1 MTCRNRLLYITVKCY
16 KPYGIPYGFYIVQ
29 ALKTKKAMEITVGD
43 DFKNRRFA
51 MNEETQTVE
60 TVEEQKVPAEP
71 APQPQDEK
79 KYTDADVDAII
90 DKKFA
95 KWKSEQ
101 EAKENEAKKLRQ
113 MNEAQKAEYE
123 QEKQRA
129 YIAELEAKINRS
141 GLERE
146 ASKMLSEGG
155 IAVDDKILGLVVK
168 DTAESTQEAVES
180 FVALVN
186 ELADKKVSE
195 KLKGKTP
202 KKMEDTAAGEITKE
216 QFNRM
221 GYQSRNELLQ
231 NNPELYHKLKG

>member
-1 MTCRNRLLYITVKCY
+1 MSEEINATVS
-16 KPYGIPYGFYIVQ
+16 
-29 ALKTKKAMEITVGD
+29 TEST
-43 DFKNRRFA
+43 
-51 MNEETQTVE
+51 E
-60 TVEEQKVPAEP
+60 TVDTQENVDTVQEEKHERTFTRAEIGKILS
-71 APQPQDEK
+71 AERS
-79 KYTDADVDAII
+79 
-90 DKKFA
+90 
-95 KWKSEQ
+95 KWEAEQ
-101 EAKENEAKKLRQ
+101 EAKENEAEKLRQ

-155 IAVDDKILGLVVK
+155 IAVDDKILGLVVE

-186 ELADKKVSE
+186 DLADKKVGE

-202 KKMEDTAAGEITKE
+202 KKMEDTSAGEITKE

>member
-1 MTCRNRLLYITVKCY
+1 MAEEIKEPVVE
-16 KPYGIPYGFYIVQ
+16 PEIEQ
-29 ALKTKKAMEITVGD
+29 ASGQEEEKTTEKTFTQSQLDEIIQKEKAKAKRSAEKEYQAKMDEAE
-43 DFKNRRFA
+43 KLRK
-51 MNEETQTVE
+51 MNEV
-60 TVEEQKVPAEP
+60 
-71 APQPQDEK
+71 
-79 KYTDADVDAII
+79 
-90 DKKFA
+90 
-95 KWKSEQ
+95 
-101 EAKENEAKKLRQ
+101 
-113 MNEAQKAEYE
+113 QKAEYE

-146 ASKMLSEGG
+146 ASKMLSVGG
-155 IAVDDKILGLVVK
+155 IVADEKILGLIVK

-186 ELADKKVSE
+186 ELADKKVGE

-202 KKMEDTAAGEITKE
+202 KKMEDTSAGEITKE
-216 QFNRM
+216 QFNKM

>member
-1 MTCRNRLLYITVKCY
+1 MAEKVKEDVLEIEKETVDNPETVEDAPKTFTQSEVDELIKKRLAKQEKSFDKRMQEKLDEAEK
-16 KPYGIPYGFYIVQ
+16 
-29 ALKTKKAMEITVGD
+29 L
-43 DFKNRRFA
+43 RA
-51 MNEETQTVE
+51 MNE
-60 TVEEQKVPAEP
+60 
-71 APQPQDEK
+71 
-79 KYTDADVDAII
+79 
-90 DKKFA
+90 
-95 KWKSEQ
+95 S
-101 EAKENEAKKLRQ
+101 
-113 MNEAQKAEYE
+113 QKAEYE

-155 IAVDDKILGLVVK
+155 IVTDDKILGLVVK
-168 DTAESTQEAVES
+168 DTAEATQEAVES

-186 ELADKKVSE
+186 DLADKKVGE

-202 KKMEDTAAGEITKE
+202 KKMEDTSDGEITKE